1 MESQSSVT
9 VWPTTAAGLAV
20 LEPKLRRH
28 ASGGGGGS
36 IAKLTLVVSDVAIW
50 MYIAALPAGL
60 AL

>member
-20 LEPKLRRH
+20 LEPNLRRH
-28 ASGGGGGS
+28 ASSGGGS